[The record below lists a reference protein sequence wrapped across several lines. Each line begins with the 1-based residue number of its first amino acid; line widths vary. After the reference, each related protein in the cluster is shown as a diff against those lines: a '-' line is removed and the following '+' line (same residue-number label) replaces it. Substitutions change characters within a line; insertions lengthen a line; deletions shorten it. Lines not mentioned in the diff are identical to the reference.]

1 MLDTCTINKNF
12 VSVCR
17 VISKETPQRTKD
29 DTNKAKT
36 KGLMYSLLSPPGT
49 HPSPSSSLGGS
60 PIGSPVKGRKCSL
73 IKEESLEENDEEE
86 EEEEEMEFENY
97 GDLRLAKSA
106 ENLDENYSRNAAASP
121 SKEKEDPEVTL
132 LTKRPLLSVASSP
145 QLLNQI
151 CEENESDEDDDFVP
165 LKLNA
170 PRLLT
175 QRNSVAS
182 PEVIRKYEA
191 RKKRRPGS
199 RGTSCSS
206 SDASDTDDTEGRSR
220 KDKLKHKFATRR
232 DSSDH
237 SSDTDGGSNNHGG
250 GGLGRG
256 YGGGGSHGD
265 GPSKDGDGD
274 GDDRGGGGGKKGGHG
289 GSPKNHRHGHHERS
303 KNNNLSFK
311 LGGELFPPKSGKSD
325 KGISSGLKNLSLT
338 SLNGKSSLKY
348 VIERDEDVSDSDV
361 EDNVNNVNEAKVAN
375 KKNNLSSSLCESSD
389 FTKLSDK
396 ARLEL
401 TYPIVSTCTLNCDLV
416 NGRRQF
422 NKKLVKMDINSNC
435 KTEEKH
441 LAQIKL
447 DNKCCSVV

>member
-1 MLDTCTINKNF
+1 
-12 VSVCR
+12 
-17 VISKETPQRTKD
+17 
-29 DTNKAKT
+29 
-36 KGLMYSLLSPPGT
+36 MYSLLSPPGT

-60 PIGSPVKGRKCSL
+60 PITTPTKGRKCSL
-73 IKEESLEENDEEE
+73 IKEESLEEEDD
-86 EEEEEMEFENY
+86 EEEEMEFESF

-106 ENLDENYSRNAAASP
+106 ENLDDNYSRNAATSP
-121 SKEKEDPEVTL
+121 SKDKELDPEVTL

-151 CEENESDEDDDFVP
+151 CEENESDEEDDFVP
-165 LKLNA
+165 AKLNA

-182 PEVIRKYEA
+182 PEMIRKYEA

-256 YGGGGSHGD
+256 FGGGGSHGD

-274 GDDRGGGGGKKGGHG
+274 DKGGGGGKKGGHG

-303 KNNNLSFK
+303 KHNNLSFK
-311 LGGELFPPKSGKSD
+311 LGGELFPPKTGKSD
-325 KGISSGLKNLSLT
+325 KGIGSGLKNLSLA

-361 EDNVNNVNEAKVAN
+361 EDNGNNVNEAKLAN
-375 KKNNLSSSLCESSD
+375 KKNMSSNLLESSD
-389 FTKLSDK
+389 YTLYDR

-401 TYPIVSTCTLNCDLV
+401 TYPVVSSCKLNCDLV
-416 NGRRQF
+416 NGKKQF
-422 NKKLVKMDINSNC
+422 SKKVVKMDINSNC
-435 KTEEKH
+435 KTEEKN
-441 LAQIKL
+441 LAQMKL